1 MQAENTNQSK
11 QFLSDDLLDI
21 IGDQDPFTD
30 DLEQKVYYS
39 EEGRSQRLNLML
51 HLAPYGGAMLL
62 SGEKGIGKTALLY
75 QFFAR
80 LGESCQAISLD
91 ASFAQS
97 AELILKRIQEKVFW
111 QSQLH
116 EDSLTSLRRF
126 LLQQRSQGKMLV
138 LVIDNAHELDD
149 SALNMLASLVA
160 ENDSGEKQIT
170 LILSGEPLLKERLAA
185 KPFQLL
191 QSQLVHSVDLAPF
204 TEEDT
209 AAYILHRLTIY
220 GEADALKASLYKSIY
235 ASSLGVPSR
244 INEFARLVWD
254 KNRGVV
260 TKQKVPKDASS
271 KLSKFK
277 LILPGVAVAVV
288 VVLMLGN
295 NQGWFGVQEM
305 SDADSSPVTV
315 EADNTP
321 IIEEPMQLAVS
332 QPKKSPAPV
341 IALTDLMAEVG
352 ADITTDEVEVTLES
366 RTENVEQENDS
377 SLNTAS
383 VINPNDET
391 LRAAIKKTA
400 SETSVENSTQDK
412 SEQITAAL
420 IDLNENVMKEMTVNK
435 AKDVAGADFR
445 EEARDEIRDETKDGT
460 SLETVKLKSIKQDI
474 DAPSKLSE
482 DEVPMK
488 GVEKNSKNALSAP
501 SKNAGL
507 DSEPVP
513 ASVQPQQAIPVVSA
527 AKPAAEAIP
536 DKTRTDEAWLQS
548 QQTNHFTL
556 QLMAM
561 DEAAVRAFAAKNNLD
576 DARYFWTMAGGKD
589 VLAVVLG
596 DFQSREQAVLNSK
609 ALGEKIPGLKPW
621 VRTFASVQAAL
632 KDFQNLSQVRQRL
645 ELYAEHEAQLLALDP
660 NVFTLQLM
668 AMEERKVLSFVE
680 RNSLEGDMRY
690 FRTTSKNQPLLA
702 LVLGV
707 YKNRAEAQ
715 QSADLL
721 QKSLR
726 GVTPWLRQLS
736 SVQQA
741 IGVRTALNQ

>member
-116 EDSLTSLRRF
+116 EDTLTSLRRF

-244 INEFARLVWD
+244 INEFARLAWD
-254 KNRGVV
+254 KSRGVV
-260 TKQKVPKDASS
+260 TKQKISKDVSK

-295 NQGWFGVQEM
+295 NQGWFGVQEINNTH
-305 SDADSSPVTV
+305 AIPVTV
-315 EADNTP
+315 EADDTSLVEAP
-321 IIEEPMQLAVS
+321 VLLAAS
-332 QPKKSPAPV
+332 KPKKILEVKKPQLPV
-341 IALTDLMAEVG
+341 IALTDLMNEVEPEVTVEKAEVVDEDRIEK
-352 ADITTDEVEVTLES
+352 AESETDLSQNSAV
-366 RTENVEQENDS
+366 
-377 SLNTAS
+377 A
-383 VINPNDET
+383 INKNDEA
-391 LRAAIKKTA
+391 LDIAVPEIVA
-400 SETSVENSTQDK
+400 SSTPIEVDAQDE
-412 SEQITAAL
+412 SLQATAAL
-420 IDLNENVMKEMTVNK
+420 NVDLKERAIEDEARVETILETITSEKIDQDTDVPLKFRENEIRP
-435 AKDVAGADFR
+435 KDVEGNVKKILSEQAQELAPNSPVILVAPVVKINPER
-445 EEARDEIRDETKDGT
+445 THTDEI
-460 SLETVKLKSIKQDI
+460 
-474 DAPSKLSE
+474 
-482 DEVPMK
+482 
-488 GVEKNSKNALSAP
+488 
-501 SKNAGL
+501 
-507 DSEPVP
+507 
-513 ASVQPQQAIPVVSA
+513 
-527 AKPAAEAIP
+527 
-536 DKTRTDEAWLQS
+536 WLQS
-548 QQTNHFTL
+548 QQANHFTL

-561 DEAAVRAFAAKNNLD
+561 DEAAVRAFAAKNKLD

-589 VLAVVLG
+589 VLAIVLG

-609 ALGEKIPGLKPW
+609 ALGKKIPGLKPW
-621 VRTFASVQAAL
+621 VRTFASVHAAL
-632 KDFQNLSQVRQRL
+632 KDFQNLSQSRQRL
-645 ELYAEHEAQLLALDP
+645 QLYAEHESQLLAMDP

-680 RNSLEGDMRY
+680 RNSLEGDLRY
-690 FRTTSKNQPLLA
+690 FRTTLKNQPLLA

-707 YKNRAEAQ
+707 YKSRAEAQ

-721 QKSLR
+721 QKSLP

-741 IGVRTALNQ
+741 IGVRTALSQ